1 MNTTLMDGPT
11 HLLAFAGDRRTLC
24 NRKTR
29 DTRNVIV
36 ARFVGR
42 HERSGDQLMLCDEC
56 KSVAHDHNVA
66 LDVAE
71 G

>member
-1 MNTTLMDGPT
+1 MTTTMATDPM

-29 DTRNVIV
+29 DTRNVLV

-42 HERSGDQLMLCDEC
+42 HMRNGDPLTICEEC
-56 KSVAHDHNVA
+56 ESVAHDHNVA